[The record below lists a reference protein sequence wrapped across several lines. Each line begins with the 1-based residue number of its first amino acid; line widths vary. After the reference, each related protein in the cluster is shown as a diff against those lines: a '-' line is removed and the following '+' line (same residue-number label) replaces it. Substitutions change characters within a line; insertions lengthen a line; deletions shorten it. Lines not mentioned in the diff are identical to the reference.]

1 MNYKKYRVYINTPA
15 GGYYAA
21 TSNTVNNLVGLT
33 KYWLERTS
41 AGMYLPSDVKGSV
54 VLQLLDETNGSY
66 KAEELAPFDKKE
78 DIINAL
84 RSIGGR

>member
-41 AGMYLPSDVKGSV
+41 AGMYLPSNVTGRV
-54 VLQLLDETNGSY
+54 VLQQLNEKTGAYERSEVL
-66 KAEELAPFDKKE
+66 PFEDRE
-78 DIINAL
+78 DIITKVRQL
-84 RSIGGR
+84 GGR

>member
-21 TSNTVNNLVGLT
+21 TSNTVNNLVDLI

-41 AGMYLPSDVKGSV
+41 AGVYLPPEVKGTV
-54 VLQLLDETNGSY
+54 VLQEIDEATGSY
-66 KAEELAPFDKKE
+66 RNQESLPFTDKG
-78 DIINAL
+78 DIITKVRLLGA
-84 RSIGGR
+84 R